1 MNDNVI
7 TTAAS
12 EGTTGAAG
20 AADTA
25 GASGAAKTGEQ
36 MLYDVIAGDGSENSG
51 DVADPAVTEDAD
63 DTDPSGEESN
73 TDSADDSGDGDT
85 TKQDD
90 KTNAVYAKAR
100 RQAEEKLKAERQKFE
115 REKQEQIDTGINS
128 AIKELGLYD
137 PETKKPITDA
147 AGLKAYRESMA
158 KRRMEQAAGAKGMT
172 ADELKELVE
181 LHPDVAA
188 AKAEREQQK
197 VKAAEQARQ
206 AAENRLN
213 ADIAE
218 IGKIN
223 PQIKSFGDL
232 RSLDRFSDIYDKIK
246 MGISPLDAYRLV
258 YMDQIIDSRT
268 AEAGQR
274 VRNGTQGK
282 SHMHRMTGAAEGA
295 AEVPDSEVSVYRMLT
310 GKSDADARAK
320 LGKFHR

>member
-1 MNDNVI
+1 MNDNV
-7 TTAAS
+7 TTTVTT

-36 MLYDVIAGDGSENSG
+36 MLYDVIAGNGSENSG
-51 DVADPAVTEDAD
+51 DVADPATTDEAD
-63 DTDPSGEESN
+63 DTDPTGEQAEN
-73 TDSADDSGDGDT
+73 DADTADDGVGD

-100 RQAEEKLKAERQKFE
+100 RQAEEKLKAERQRFE
-115 REKQEQIDTGINS
+115 GEKQAQIDAGINA

-147 AGLKAYRESMA
+147 AGLKTYRESMA

-172 ADELKELVE
+172 TDELKELVE

-197 VKAAEQARQ
+197 IKAEEQARQ
-206 AAENRLN
+206 EAENRLH
-213 ADIAE
+213 ADIVE

-232 RSLDRFSDIYDKIK
+232 RSLDRFTDIYAKIQS
-246 MGISPLDAYRLV
+246 GISPLDAYRLV
-258 YMDQIIDSRT
+258 YMDQIMQTRT
-268 AEAGQR
+268 AEAEQR
-274 VRNGTQGK
+274 ARNGAQGK

-295 AEVPDSEVSVYRMLT
+295 AEIPESEVSVYKMLT

-320 LGKFHR
+320 LGRFHK

>member
-7 TTAAS
+7 TTAAA
-12 EGTTGAAG
+12 EGTTAAAEG
-20 AADTA
+20 T
-25 GASGAAKTGEQ
+25 KTGEQ
-36 MLYDVIAGDGSENSG
+36 MLYDVIANEGSANSG
-51 DVADPAVTEDAD
+51 EVADTAVTEEAD
-63 DTDPSGEESN
+63 EHDPSGEEDN
-73 TDSADDSGDGDT
+73 DTDTDDNGVGDGGNDT
-85 TKQDD
+85 AKQDD

-100 RQAEEKLKAERQKFE
+100 RQAEEKIRAERERFE
-115 REKQEQIDTGINS
+115 REKQGQIDAGVNS
-128 AIKELGLYD
+128 AIKDLGLYD
-137 PETKKPITDA
+137 PETKKPIVDA

-188 AKAEREQQK
+188 AKAEREAQQAR
-197 VKAAEQARQ
+197 AAEQARE
-206 AAENRLN
+206 AAQNRLN

-223 PQIKSFGDL
+223 PDIKSFGDL
-232 RSLDRFSDIYDKIK
+232 RSLDRFDDIYAKIK

-258 YMDQIIDSRT
+258 YMDQIIQSRT

-274 VRNGTQGK
+274 VRNGAQSK

-295 AEVPDSEVSVYRMLT
+295 AEIPESEVSVYKMLT

-320 LGKFHR
+320 LGRFHK